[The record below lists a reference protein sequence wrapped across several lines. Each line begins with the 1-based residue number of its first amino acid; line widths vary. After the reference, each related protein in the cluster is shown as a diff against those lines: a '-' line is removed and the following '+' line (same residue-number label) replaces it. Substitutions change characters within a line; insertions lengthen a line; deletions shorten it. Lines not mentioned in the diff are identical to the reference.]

1 MSCLAAASGQAQ
13 AQESGST
20 PEELGEITVTGTRI
34 TGFTAPT
41 PVTSL
46 SAEDLQL
53 KAFRSVADLES
64 DIPALRPNF
73 NTGQVS
79 APLGS
84 SNLDL
89 RGLGANRTLVLVDG
103 RRFGATDATGGIDVN
118 TIPSILIR
126 KIDIVTGGAS
136 AAYGSDAVSGVVNL
150 FLDNDFDGFK
160 SDVQYGQSKYDDI
173 KQTAASVAYGQGF
186 FNSRLH
192 FVAAVDYTKNTGEG
206 SQASRPW
213 GD

>member
-1 MSCLAAASGQAQ
+1 MSCIAAASGQAQ
-13 AQESGST
+13 AQESDGT

-46 SAEDLQL
+46 SVEELET
-53 KAFRSVADLES
+53 KAVRNVADLMQ
-64 DIPALRPNF
+64 DIPALRVNF

-89 RGLGANRTLVLVDG
+89 RGLGANRTLLLVDG
-103 RRFGATDATGGIDVN
+103 RRFGATDATGGVDVN
-118 TIPSILIR
+118 VIPTILIR

-150 FLDNDFDGFK
+150 FLDDDFDGLK

-173 KQTAASVAYGQGF
+173 KQTAASAAFGHGF
-186 FNSRLH
+186 FDSKLH
-192 FVAAVDYTKNTGEG
+192 FVGAVDYTKNTGEG
-206 SQASRPW
+206 SQA
-213 GD
+213 